1 MAPIFGDHVHGRLNA
16 IIDWFIPDSVR
27 GNQSELVLARNFV
40 LLHLPGPLMPAHLA
54 LECV

>member
-1 MAPIFGDHVHGRLNA
+1 MHGRLNA